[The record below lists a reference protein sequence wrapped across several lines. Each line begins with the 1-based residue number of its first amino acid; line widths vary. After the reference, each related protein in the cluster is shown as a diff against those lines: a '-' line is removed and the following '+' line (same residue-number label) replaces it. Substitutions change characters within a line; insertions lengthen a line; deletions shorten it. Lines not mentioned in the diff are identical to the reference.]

1 MLSRLLSGSSSLPG
15 RGGGLLVVVVVVVV
29 VSDREWADFR
39 EAKSLAL
46 MGEVEERDVLRLL
59 GGRGGLMCLKL

>member
-15 RGGGLLVVVVVVVV
+15 RGGGLLVVVVVVV